1 MDPESIERYTAMAKL
16 LNVPQGEL
24 INFIRDQL
32 KEDCEVWRLQRE
44 QEKKEKLEEDERILK
59 HKREE
64 EERIEKRKREEKME
78 KMEEERLKEE
88 KRIANEERSPRLQ
101 LEA

>member
-1 MDPESIERYTAMAKL
+1 M
-16 LNVPQGEL
+16 
-24 INFIRDQL
+24 
-32 KEDCEVWRLQRE
+32 QRE

-64 EERIEKRKREEKME
+64 

-88 KRIANEERSPRLQ
+88 KRVADEGRNHRRRLYVSGTGAEGAEKRRDVDGVEGWGVPGCPLAN
-101 LEA
+101 